1 MTGLYEQTAGQG
13 HNRPPLEDKED
24 QNSRP
29 GIDSAAWHGSTRPA
43 GVTLRER
50 RPQPPTQGLGKRA

>member
-24 QNSRP
+24 QNSRR
-29 GIDSAAWHGSTRPA
+29 GIDSAAWHGNALPLGETLIAIRPH
-43 GVTLRER
+43 
-50 RPQPPTQGLGKRA
+50 PPAQGLG